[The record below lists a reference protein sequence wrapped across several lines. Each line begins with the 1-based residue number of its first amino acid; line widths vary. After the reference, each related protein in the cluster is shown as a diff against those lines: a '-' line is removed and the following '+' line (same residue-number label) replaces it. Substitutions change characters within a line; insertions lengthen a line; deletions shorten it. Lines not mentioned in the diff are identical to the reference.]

1 MTKLNTSFS
10 GFIGCDVGK
19 AEIVIHDSRDG
30 TTTTIANRA
39 KPLAAYA
46 ATLNT
51 NCLVVCEAT
60 GGYESILLN
69 AMLKANIP
77 AHRADARKVKA
88 FIRSFGIRGKTDA
101 IDARALAQYG
111 RERADKLRLW
121 QQIEMAQGQL
131 QSLVLGREDLVRQRV
146 ANKNRLAAPGNA
158 AIKPSLK
165 TVIEC
170 LTKQIA
176 KIEAQITQLIQT
188 NPKLARNAKILTSIH
203 GIGTVVAN
211 GLQALM
217 PELGTMGR
225 REVAALAGVAPHP
238 NQSGGRDKYRKTIP
252 GRPIRS
258 ILFMAALSASQS
270 KTGLGDFYRRLL
282 SHGKTKMV
290 AMVAVMRK
298 IIVIANAK
306 LRDAEQIKLS

>member
-1 MTKLNTSFS
+1 MTKLTTAFS

-39 KPLAAYA
+39 KPLAAFA
-46 ATLNT
+46 ASLNAS
-51 NCLVVCEAT
+51 CLVVCEAT
-60 GGYESILLN
+60 GGYETALLN
-69 AMLKANIP
+69 AMLKAGIP
-77 AHRADARKVKA
+77 AHRADARRVKA
-88 FIRSFGIRGKTDA
+88 FIRSYGIRGKTDA
-101 IDARALAQYG
+101 IDARELAKYG
-111 RERADKLRLW
+111 RERVDKIRLW
-121 QQIEMAQGQL
+121 QMVEEAQSRL
-131 QSLVLGREDLVRQRV
+131 QSLVLTRDDLVRQRV
-146 ANKNRLAAPGNA
+146 ANKNRLGAPGDA
-158 AIKPSLK
+158 AVKPILK
-165 TVIEC
+165 TLIDC

-176 KIEAQITQLIQT
+176 KIEAQIQQLIQT
-188 NPKLARNAKILTSIH
+188 HPKLARNAKILTSIH
-203 GIGTVVAN
+203 GVGPVVATA
-211 GLQALM
+211 LQALM
-217 PELGTMGR
+217 PELGTLSR

-252 GRPIRS
+252 GRPVRS
-258 ILFMAALSASQS
+258 ILFMAALSASQG

-306 LRDAEQIKLS
+306 LRDSEQNQLS